1 MRAFQSAG
9 PSRLSTELEPIEA
22 ALLTQLAGQ
31 VADVLSTDSD
41 DSGNPAARRLLPD
54 AYRDD
59 PHAASEFR
67 RFTAGELGER
77 KVRNAQ
83 LLIADVAEALV
94 AEGPTEVLLDEEATQ
109 AWVRC
114 LTDIRLVVASRLGIE
129 RDGDAGDDAAFM
141 LSDVYDWLGWV
152 QDSLVSAMDDGS

>member
-1 MRAFQSAG
+1 MRAFQPAG
-9 PSRLSTELEPIEA
+9 ASRLSTQLEPIEA

-31 VADVLSTDSD
+31 VAEILTGDADVA
-41 DSGNPAARRLLPD
+41 GNAAARRLLPD

-59 PHAASEFR
+59 PDAASEFR
-67 RFTAGELGER
+67 RFTARELGER

-83 LLIADVAEALV
+83 LLIADVADALV

-114 LTDIRLVVASRLGIE
+114 LTDVRLVVASRLGIE
-129 RDGDAGDDAAFM
+129 RDGDAADAAFM
-141 LSDVYDWLGWV
+141 LADVYDWLGWV
-152 QDSLVSAMDDGS
+152 QESLVSAMDDGS